1 MQLSSP
7 ITIPYMSKKTR
18 EYYCNCSEY
27 CKGCLVKVS
36 RSTYHRHSLHRSAA
50 DNPPPSNTQE
60 FSADFQKFLGT
71 LRVPDSVVIAP
82 PAPIASSGCT
92 TLLKRPIGL
101 EASEDPTLLKR
112 RRAAQPEIE
121 ILPSPASPAS
131 PLEEGVEILTEV
143 CTCRLS

>member
-1 MQLSSP
+1 
-7 ITIPYMSKKTR
+7 MSKKTR

-27 CKGCLVKVS
+27 CKGRLVKVS
-36 RSTYHRHSLHRSAA
+36 RSTYHRHSPHRSAA

-71 LRVPDSVVIAP
+71 LRVLDSVVIAP

>member
-1 MQLSSP
+1 M
-7 ITIPYMSKKTR
+7 
-18 EYYCNCSEY
+18 
-27 CKGCLVKVS
+27 
-36 RSTYHRHSLHRSAA
+36 
-50 DNPPPSNTQE
+50 QE

>member
-1 MQLSSP
+1 M
-7 ITIPYMSKKTR
+7 
-18 EYYCNCSEY
+18 
-27 CKGCLVKVS
+27 
-36 RSTYHRHSLHRSAA
+36 
-50 DNPPPSNTQE
+50 QE

-71 LRVPDSVVIAP
+71 LHVPNSVVIAP

-101 EASEDPTLLKR
+101 EVSKDPTLLKR

-121 ILPSPASPAS
+121 ILPSPASP
-131 PLEEGVEILTEV
+131 LEEGVEILTEV